1 MIPRLVFVE
10 DSKITRQITTAN
22 SSSHK
27 IAKIVVIMPKCQL
40 LLEKKNSSHNYVSV
54 VQSAKNAFKDILL

>member
-10 DSKITRQITTAN
+10 DSKITRQITTA

-40 LLEKKNSSHNYVSV
+40 LLEKKNSSHNYVLV